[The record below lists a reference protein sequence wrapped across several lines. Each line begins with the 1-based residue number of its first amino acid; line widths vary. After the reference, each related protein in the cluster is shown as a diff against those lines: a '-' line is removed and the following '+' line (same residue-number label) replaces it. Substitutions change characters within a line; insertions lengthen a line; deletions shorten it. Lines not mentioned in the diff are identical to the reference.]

1 MNALERGRWFSPL
14 LMCRECGLLQVQG
27 RLGGPGLVSCRRC
40 GALLR
45 RHAPGSVERAVHLNL
60 AALVLFAVAN
70 AHPFLAFAFE
80 GRGQVV
86 VLSSGVLRLWEEG
99 MTVLA
104 LCVLAASLLFP
115 LAKMLAT
122 LWALG
127 PLLLGVRLPGQR
139 PALRLA
145 DRLRAWAMLDVFLL
159 AVIVAWVKMAELATL
174 EPGIGLWAFLGTL
187 LLATAADATL
197 DHHDVWQRFGRQAT
211 LAELADLPPHR
222 LASCHACGQVAALRD
237 GLARCPR
244 CGAPLHA
251 RRPAALA
258 RCAAFLLAALA
269 FYVPAN
275 LLPVMVVTSLGR
287 SEPSTILGGVVLL
300 VEHGM
305 IPVAAVVFTASVL
318 VPVFKFLALGVLL
331 VSAERGS
338 SWRRLERTRLY
349 RIVELVGRWSMVDV
363 FVVALLVALVDM
375 GALARIEAGAG
386 IVAFA
391 ATVLLTMLASA
402 SFDTRSIWDPR
413 PSGGAGR

>member
-1 MNALERGRWFSPL
+1 MNAPERGRWFAPL
-14 LMCRECGLLQVQG
+14 LMCHDCGLTQLEGQ
-27 RLGGPGLVSCRRC
+27 LAGPGLVTCARC

-45 RHAPGSVERAVHLNL
+45 RHAPGAVERAVHLNL

-86 VLSSGVLRLWEEG
+86 VLASGVLRLWEEG
-99 MTVLA
+99 MPLLA

-127 PLLLGVRLPGQR
+127 PLLLGTRLPGQR
-139 PALRLA
+139 LALRLA
-145 DRLRAWAMLDVFLL
+145 DWLRAWAMLDVFLL

-197 DHHDVWQRFGRQAT
+197 DHHDLWQRFGRQAT
-211 LAELADLPPHR
+211 LAELADLPARR
-222 LASCHACGQVAALRD
+222 LASCHACGQVA
-237 GLARCPR
+237 GLLGPGARCPR

-258 RCAAFLLAALA
+258 RCTAFLVAAAAFYL
-269 FYVPAN
+269 PAN

-305 IPVAAVVFTASVL
+305 MPVALVVFTASVL
-318 VPVFKFLALGVLL
+318 VPVFKFLALGLL
-331 VSAERGS
+331 VVTAARGS
-338 SWRRLERTRLY
+338 TRLRLERTRLY

-363 FVVALLVALVDM
+363 FVVALLVALVDL

-386 IVAFA
+386 IAAFA

-402 SFDTRSIWDPR
+402 SFDPRLIWDAWR
-413 PSGGAGR
+413 